1 MESLALIK
9 AILLASSA
17 VTAAREG
24 GIHANEAP
32 QRDPLP
38 NVVIMSTGS
47 NDDSDKLTHSGPN
60 GLLNERVR
68 IWAQAKTANAALA
81 LGVAIDR
88 ALHGYSGNVSGA
100 HVQLVEK
107 LMTLSDFQ
115 SNATVQRAII
125 DVRIHWTRAA

>member
-17 VTAAREG
+17 VTAARDG

-38 NVVIMSTGS
+38 NIVIMSTGS
-47 NDDSDKLTHSGPN
+47 NGDSDALSHSGPN

-68 IWAQAKTANAALA
+68 IWAQGKTANTAMA

-88 ALHGYSGNVSGA
+88 ALHGYSGTVSGC

-107 LMTLSDFQ
+107 VMTLSDFQ
-115 SNATVQRAII
+115 SGATVQRAII